1 MPSTFRYAVH
11 LLLNFATA
19 PSLQGFAVSLLDRLV
34 SYALAVNSDDAPI
47 AKVLQHVLWRV
58 VSRLVACAQAEAAA
72 PAASVMQLLRK
83 LVLDAP
89 RWLLP
94 RVAELDPFP
103 DGACFDELC
112 RAHQALSQNAPLSD
126 RLSRFCNHARSMQP
140 GARRLTAQTLLAAL
154 RAPGATAHV
163 STDAAVIT
171 PAVWQLARLC
181 EEVDDDALRELAAA
195 ALALVGS
202 PDPFALAFHSTTE
215 ASPADKKPSRPGG
228 AAAEDAKLLRS
239 ALRALSEYLVDPDH
253 CIVSDALKACKALL
267 SSPAGAQVLNH
278 TKSDMALERIYLAHL
293 SLPAG
298 KSGNADAVDSVLHVT
313 PLDDDSLWTPPA
325 PGPHYSRR
333 YDAWLCKL
341 AHALLSHA
349 HSSTLRLCHSLAGR
363 KAELAALLLPYAFAD
378 IAADAGAGAE
388 GSELH
393 RLLSHK
399 VEALL
404 RNPAA
409 GARATH
415 ALLECLAFLRDVYVR
430 AVFVSG
436 MPANPENRGSLDA
449 AALGSGPTSW
459 ATIHWLAID
468 YLCVARAALSCG
480 ACFTALQYVEYWCE
494 HAHGCLELGS
504 VDSLND
510 AGPLPAHIAI
520 ALEAHAMCGETD
532 GIYGL
537 LRAPHVTLQLRRAEH
552 EGAWGR
558 SLAAHDAVLGVGGSG
573 ATSVAAAAGG
583 VLRSIQHIGC
593 FYTLD
598 AVAAKLCQKA
608 GDACSLEFSEAQ
620 MQAAWRA
627 GRWADA
633 DSSSAEL
640 VARQDSDGFHACFT
654 DALLATSTGELLKC
668 SAALSR
674 GRAGVMR
681 GIALTGAE
689 SAASIK
695 TAIIRLQIF
704 DEVADVTSARWGT
717 PAAASANSLGD
728 TVTKELTRRWD
739 SLHTAQHG
747 GRCVRRPALRYA
759 VR

>member
-1 MPSTFRYAVH
+1 MH

-19 PSLQGFAVSLLDRLV
+19 PSLQGLAVSLLDRLT
-34 SYALAVNSDDAPI
+34 SYALASTSADVAI
-47 AKVLQHVLWRV
+47 TQVLGDVLWRV

-72 PAASVMQLLRK
+72 PSGSVMQLLRK

-103 DGACFDELC
+103 EAACFAEL
-112 RAHQALSQNAPLSD
+112 RKVHEALNRDAPLPG
-126 RLSRFCNHARSMQP
+126 RLSRFCERARSMQP
-140 GARRLTAQTLLAAL
+140 GARRLTAQALLSAL
-154 RAPGATAHV
+154 RAPGAAARV
-163 STDAAVIT
+163 SAEAALIT

-181 EEVDDDALRELAAA
+181 EEADDDALRELAAA

-202 PDPFALAFHSTTE
+202 PDPFAIAFHSTTVG
-215 ASPADKKPSRPGG
+215 ASPVFKKAARSGG
-228 AAAEDAKLLRS
+228 APPEDATLPRI

-253 CIVSDALKACKALL
+253 RIVSDALQACKALL
-267 SSPAGAQVLNH
+267 STPAGEQ
-278 TKSDMALERIYLAHL
+278 ALSAMEPSERIYVAHL
-293 SLPAG
+293 SLPSGAANPGSSVAG
-298 KSGNADAVDSVLHVT
+298 HSTAHAARLE
-313 PLDDDSLWTPPA
+313 DDSLWSPPA

-333 YDAWLCKL
+333 HDAWLCKL

-349 HSSTLRLCHSLAGR
+349 RGGTLRLCHSLVGR

-378 IAADAGAGAE
+378 IAADAGAGA
-388 GSELH
+388 GGLALQQ
-393 RLLSHK
+393 LLSRM
-399 VEALL
+399 VEKHIL

-409 GARATH
+409 GPRATH
-415 ALLECLAFLRDVYVR
+415 ALLECLAFLRNMYVQ
-430 AVFVSG
+430 AGCVVG
-436 MPANPENRGSLDA
+436 MPCNAENRGAWDPTA
-449 AALGSGPTSW
+449 GHGPTSW
-459 ATIHWLAID
+459 ATIHWLDID

-494 HAHGCLELGS
+494 DAHGKLELGS

-573 ATSVAAAAGG
+573 ATSAAAAAGG

-593 FYTLD
+593 YYVLD

-608 GDACSLEFSEAQ
+608 GDACSSDFREAQ

-627 GRWADA
+627 GRWADS
-633 DSSSAEL
+633 DGSSAEL
-640 VARQDSDGFHACFT
+640 ALNSGGDGFHACFT
-654 DALLATSTGELLKC
+654 GALVATSAGEVLKC

-674 GRAGVMR
+674 GRASVMR

-689 SAASIK
+689 SAASIN
-695 TAIIRLQIF
+695 TAIVRLQLL
-704 DEVADVTSARWGT
+704 DELSDVANERWGT
-717 PAAASANSLGD
+717 AAAASASSLGD
-728 TVTKELTRRWD
+728 VVSEDLTRRGD
-739 SLHTAQHG
+739 SMHTAQHG
-747 GRCVRRPALRYA
+747 GRCVWH
-759 VR
+759 VRLPRANH